1 MFLHGPAKLLSHNSG
16 KAELLL
22 QTLLAA
28 QSLTFT
34 VNWPFEKKS
43 VNPSSGQ
50 KALRDITK
58 YNV

>member
-43 VNPSSGQ
+43 VNPCPGQ
-50 KALRDITK
+50 KALRDI
-58 YNV
+58 